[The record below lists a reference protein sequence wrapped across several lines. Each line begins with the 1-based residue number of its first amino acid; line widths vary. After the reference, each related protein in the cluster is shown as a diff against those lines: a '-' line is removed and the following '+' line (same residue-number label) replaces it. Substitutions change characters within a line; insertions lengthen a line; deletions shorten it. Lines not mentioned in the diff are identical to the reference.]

1 VNTLSWIISG
11 TSFVL
16 GISIGALLRGWWDT
30 RPPRQPHS
38 PERKY
43 KRSRRREL
51 IGRTIAIVL
60 VVCVLVFDGVV
71 GVLLVATRHQ
81 VNAADKNRQ
90 QALDCQVHHNELT
103 SRALARNNNAA
114 RVAIRSELQL
124 WVRLRNGIKNQSLT
138 SRTTVA
144 TLDRHIEDLK
154 VRLRTIAANPYPP
167 GGLCVQLIKEARRK

>member
-1 VNTLSWIISG
+1 MNTLSWIISVV
-11 TSFVL
+11 SFAL
-16 GISIGALLRGWWDT
+16 GICIGVLLRGWWET
-30 RPPRQPHS
+30 RPPRQPAS

-43 KRSRRREL
+43 RRNRRREL
-51 IGRTIAIVL
+51 IGRTVAVVL

-71 GVLLVATRHQ
+71 GVLLVSTRHQ
-81 VNAADKNRQ
+81 VDAADKNRQ
-90 QALDCQVHHNELT
+90 QALECQVHHNELT
-103 SRALARNNNAA
+103 SRALARNNSAA
-114 RVAIRSELQL
+114 RVSIRSELQL